1 VKIGDVSDVK
11 MDKFILFSAQL
22 VLSLP
27 FHKKNRMK
35 RIFLIG
41 YMGAGKTTLGK
52 ALARRMNL
60 SFIDTDLYIE
70 NRYHRKISEIFAT
83 EGEERFRE
91 IEYRILLEISE
102 FEDVVVSTGGGLPCF
117 NDNMATMNNCGITV
131 YLETSE
137 EELAARLKVSK
148 NVRPVLKN
156 RSGSELVDFIKE
168 NLHIRKTFYEQ
179 AAVRFVAEQMDSEK
193 DVEVLVEN
201 LEKMIC
207 DK

>member
-1 VKIGDVSDVK
+1 
-11 MDKFILFSAQL
+11 
-22 VLSLP
+22 
-27 FHKKNRMK
+27 MK

-70 NRYHRKISEIFAT
+70 NRYHKKISEIFAS
-83 EGEERFRE
+83 EGEERFRD
-91 IEYRILLEISE
+91 IERRILLEISE
-102 FEDVVVSTGGGLPCF
+102 FEEVVVSTGGGLPCF
-117 NDNMATMNNCGITV
+117 NDNMTTMNDNGITV

-168 NLHIRKTFYEQ
+168 NLHIRRKYYEQ
-179 AAVRFVAEQMDSEK
+179 AVIRFVAEQMYSEK
-193 DVEVLVEN
+193 DVEVLAEK

>member
-1 VKIGDVSDVK
+1 
-11 MDKFILFSAQL
+11 
-22 VLSLP
+22 
-27 FHKKNRMK
+27 MK

-52 ALARRMNL
+52 ALARRMNM

-70 NRYHRKISEIFAT
+70 NRYHKKISEIFAS
-83 EGEERFRE
+83 EGEERFRD
-91 IEYRILLEISE
+91 IERRILLEISE
-102 FEDVVVSTGGGLPCF
+102 FEEVVVSTGGGLPCF
-117 NDNMATMNNCGITV
+117 NDNMTTMNDNGITV

-168 NLHIRKTFYEQ
+168 NLHIRRKFYEQ
-179 AAVRFVAEQMDSEK
+179 AAIRFVAERMNTES
-193 DVEVLVEN
+193 DVDILVEK
-201 LEKMIC
+201 LEKLIC

>member
-1 VKIGDVSDVK
+1 
-11 MDKFILFSAQL
+11 
-22 VLSLP
+22 
-27 FHKKNRMK
+27 MK

-70 NRYHRKISEIFAT
+70 NRYHKKISEIFSS
-83 EGEERFRE
+83 EGEERFRD
-91 IEYRILLEISE
+91 IERRILLEISE
-102 FEDVVVSTGGGLPCF
+102 FEEVVVSTGGGLPCF
-117 NDNMATMNNCGITV
+117 NNNMTTMNDNGITV

-168 NLHIRKTFYEQ
+168 NLHIRRKYYEQ
-179 AAVRFVAEQMDSEK
+179 AVIRFVAERMNTES
-193 DVEVLVEN
+193 DVDILVEK
-201 LEKMIC
+201 LEKLIC

>member
-1 VKIGDVSDVK
+1 
-11 MDKFILFSAQL
+11 
-22 VLSLP
+22 
-27 FHKKNRMK
+27 MK

-70 NRYHRKISEIFAT
+70 NRYHKKISEIFAS
-83 EGEERFRE
+83 EGEERFRD
-91 IEYRILLEISE
+91 IERRILLEISE
-102 FEDVVVSTGGGLPCF
+102 FEEVVVSTGGGLPCF
-117 NDNMATMNNCGITV
+117 NDNMTTMNDNGITV

-168 NLHIRKTFYEQ
+168 NLHIRRKYYEQ
-179 AAVRFVAEQMDSEK
+179 AVIRFVAERMNTES
-193 DVEVLVEN
+193 DVDILVEK
-201 LEKMIC
+201 LEKLIC

>member
-1 VKIGDVSDVK
+1 
-11 MDKFILFSAQL
+11 
-22 VLSLP
+22 
-27 FHKKNRMK
+27 MK

-52 ALARRMNL
+52 ALARKMNL

-70 NRYHRKISEIFAT
+70 NRYHKKISEIFAS

-91 IEYRILLEISE
+91 IEHRILIEISE
-102 FEDVVVSTGGGLPCF
+102 FEDVVVSTGGGVPCF
-117 NDNMATMNNCGITV
+117 NDNMATMNNCGTTV

-137 EELAARLKVSK
+137 EELAARLRVSK

-168 NLHIRKTFYEQ
+168 NLHIRKVFYEQ
-179 AAVRFVAEQMDSEK
+179 ATIRLVAEQMYSDS
-193 DVEVLVEN
+193 DVEVLVEK
-201 LEKMIC
+201 LAKIIC